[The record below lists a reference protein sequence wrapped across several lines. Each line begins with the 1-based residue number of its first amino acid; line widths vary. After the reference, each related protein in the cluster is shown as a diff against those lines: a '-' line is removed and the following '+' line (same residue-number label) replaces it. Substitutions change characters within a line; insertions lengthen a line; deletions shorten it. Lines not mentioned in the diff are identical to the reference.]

1 MTYAISDGRP
11 RRVRSELNLETVDK
25 SPKAPSVWSTKE
37 WTEMQAAI
45 TGALKPHAE
54 AWDAVAKALK
64 EHHLKYASPRKDNFN
79 E

>member
-1 MTYAISDGRP
+1 
-11 RRVRSELNLETVDK
+11 
-25 SPKAPSVWSTKE
+25 
-37 WTEMQAAI
+37 MQAAI

-64 EHHLKYASPRKDNFN
+64 EHHLKYASPKKGNFD